1 MTDVLRTASEVRAR
15 VRALHAQGKRLALV
29 PTMGYLHEGHLSLMR
44 EGARRADVCAASIFV
59 NPTQFGP
66 TEDLSRYP
74 RDEAGDVAKC
84 ASAGVSFIWAP
95 EVGEVYPA
103 GAQTFV
109 EVESLQKRWCGEK
122 RPGHFRGVATVVA
135 KLFTVFEPDVALF
148 GEKDF
153 QQLAVIRRMARDLL
167 FPVEVVGMPIV
178 REDDG
183 LAMSSRNVYLSKD
196 ERARALG
203 LSRALKAA
211 AHLRTNGEQSGP
223 RLVETALIELESVG
237 ARIDYVAVVDPDTLE
252 PLEQVTGPARMLIA
266 AYIGKTRLI
275 DNFAL

>member
-1 MTDVLRTASEVRAR
+1 MIDVLRTVSEVRER
-15 VRALHAQGKRLALV
+15 VRALHAKGKRLALV
-29 PTMGYLHEGHLSLMR
+29 PTMGFLHEGHLSLMR
-44 EGARRADVCAASIFV
+44 EGAHRADVCAASIFV

-66 TEDLSRYP
+66 AEDLSRYP
-74 RDEAGDVAKC
+74 RDEAGDLAKC
-84 ASAGVSFIWAP
+84 QSAGVSFVWAP
-95 EVGEVYPA
+95 ETREVYPD

-109 EVESLQKRWCGEK
+109 EVEGLQKRWCGEK

-167 FPVEVVGMPIV
+167 MPVEVVGLPIV
-178 REDDG
+178 REPDG

-211 AHLRTNGEQSGP
+211 AHLRANGEQSGT
-223 RLVETALIELESVG
+223 RLVETALVELESVG
-237 ARIDYVAVVDPDTLE
+237 ARVDYVAVVDPDTLE
-252 PLEQVTGPARMLIA
+252 PIEQVTGQARMLVA
-266 AYIGKTRLI
+266 AYLGKTRLI
-275 DNFAL
+275 DNLAL